1 MDFFLMKLP
10 TINSIYNR
18 KILGKFVRKIT
29 RKKGMTP
36 DICFF
41 DIYPCM
47 PCTPKFCHTYVITCG
62 NFMVIVDPW
71 KFQKNVKN
79 TWRYYRF
86 IEVYH
91 KWRSYD
97 VWFLRYKTQW
107 IKFFVILG
115 HFLPFDP
122 PNNLENQNFE
132 KMKKKLLRGIF
143 ILHMCTI
150 NENHMMHGSWDME
163 CKRPNFFPFWTFFWP
178 FTPLNIHKV
187 RILKKMKK
195 TWIIIILHRCT
206 INDNHMMYDFW
217 YMKSRSI
224 VGTCHPPPLL
234 KGGGA
239 GPSRNW
245 VTWGGGLQIFC

>member
-10 TINSIYNR
+10 IINSIYNR

-47 PCTPKFCHTYVITCG
+47 PCTPKFWHTYVITCG
-62 NFMVIVDPW
+62 NFMVIVEPW

-86 IEVYH
+86 TEVHH

-115 HFLPFDP
+115 HFLPFEFWK
-122 PNNLENQNFE
+122 NE
-132 KMKKKLLRGIF
+132 KKIAQRYFHFTYVYQKWKSYDAWFLRYG
-143 ILHMCTI
+143 
-150 NENHMMHGSWDME
+150 
-163 CKRPNFFPFWTFFWP
+163 
-178 FTPLNIHKV
+178 V
-187 RILKKMKK
+187 QK
-195 TWIIIILHRCT
+195 T
-206 INDNHMMYDFW
+206 
-217 YMKSRSI
+217 
-224 VGTCHPPPLL
+224 
-234 KGGGA
+234 
-239 GPSRNW
+239 
-245 VTWGGGLQIFC
+245 